1 MTRPA
6 TGPLTENVPVL
17 ISLIFGFLDTDI
29 NVPGENIAL
38 INYDITANFVHMF
51 QTIHTLVPH
60 RALTQLEL
68 PDQHPASHLGEV
80 RDYHSFERDITV
92 QVRGKYFTS
101 QDIA

>member
-38 INYDITANFVHMF
+38 INYDITANFVLTF
-51 QTIHTLVPH
+51 QTI
-60 RALTQLEL
+60 LTAGS
-68 PDQHPASHLGEV
+68 DDH
-80 RDYHSFERDITV
+80 
-92 QVRGKYFTS
+92 
-101 QDIA
+101 IAGIISSPPSIA

>member
-51 QTIHTLVPH
+51 QTIHTLVPSS
-60 RALTQLEL
+60 
-68 PDQHPASHLGEV
+68 HPA
-80 RDYHSFERDITV
+80 
-92 QVRGKYFTS
+92 
-101 QDIA
+101 